1 MSANVRIVPAVWI
14 RRLRKGMVL
23 IMAEKKRKPIV
34 AVVGRPNV
42 GKSTLFNALAG
53 ENISIVKDTPGITRD
68 RIYADVSWLDK
79 DFTLI
84 DTGGIEPESRDIILS
99 QMRAQAQIAM
109 DTADVIIFLVDV
121 KQGLVD
127 ADSKVADMLRRSH
140 KPVVLVVNK
149 VDSFDK
155 YMADVYEF
163 YNLGIG
169 EPHPI
174 SAVNRMGLG
183 DMLDEVISY
192 FKDMDIGEQEDD
204 RTRVAIV
211 GKPNVGKSSLINKLL
226 GENRLIVSEIAGTTR
241 DAVDTEITYNGKEYV
256 FIDTAGLRRKNKVK
270 EDLERYMIIRT
281 VSAVERAEVVVLV
294 IDAVEGVTEQD
305 AKIAGIAHDRGKA
318 VIIAVNKWD
327 AVEKDDKTIY
337 RFTERVRSVLSYMP
351 YAEILFVSARTGQ
364 RLPKLFETIDMV
376 SENHAMRVATGV
388 LNEIMA
394 EAVMMQQPPTDK
406 GKRLRLYYI
415 TQVSV
420 KPPTFVIFVNDKELM
435 HFSYT
440 RYIENQIRETFGFK
454 GTPLRFIIRER
465 KEKER

>member
-1 MSANVRIVPAVWI
+1 
-14 RRLRKGMVL
+14 
-23 IMAEKKRKPIV
+23 MAKRSRKPIV

-53 ENISIVKDTPGITRD
+53 ERISIVQDTPGITRD
-68 RIYADVSWLDK
+68 RIYTDVTWLDRT
-79 DFTLI
+79 FTLI
-84 DTGGIEPESRDIILS
+84 DTGGIEPDSKDIILS
-99 QMRAQAQIAM
+99 QMRAQAQIAI

-127 ADSKVADMLRRSH
+127 ADDKVADMLRRSH

-149 VDSFDK
+149 VDSVNK
-155 YMADVYEF
+155 YSADVFEF

-169 EPHPI
+169 EPHPV
-174 SAVNRMGLG
+174 SAVNKLGLG
-183 DMLDEVISY
+183 DMLEEVVSHFDTEGAGEEEDE
-192 FKDMDIGEQEDD
+192 

-226 GENRLIVSEIAGTTR
+226 GEERLIVSDIAGTTR
-241 DAVDTEITYNGKEYV
+241 DAVDTEIVHNGKEYV
-256 FIDTAGLRRKNKVK
+256 FIDTAGLRRKNKIK
-270 EDLERYMIIRT
+270 EELERYMIVRA
-281 VSAVERAEVVVLV
+281 VSAIERSDIVVLL
-294 IDAVEGVTEQD
+294 IDAVEGVSEQD

-337 RFTERVRSVLSYMP
+337 RVTEKVRNVLSYMP
-351 YAEILFVSARTGQ
+351 YAEIIFISALTGQ
-364 RLPKLFETIDMV
+364 RLHKLFDVIDMV

-394 EAVMMQQPPTDK
+394 EAVAMQQPPSDK
-406 GKRLRLYYI
+406 GKRLKLYYI
-415 TQVSV
+415 TQVAV
-420 KPPTFVIFVNDKELM
+420 KPPTFVIFVNKKELM

-440 RYIENQIRETFGFK
+440 RYIENQIRQTFGFR

-465 KEKER
+465 NEEKHS